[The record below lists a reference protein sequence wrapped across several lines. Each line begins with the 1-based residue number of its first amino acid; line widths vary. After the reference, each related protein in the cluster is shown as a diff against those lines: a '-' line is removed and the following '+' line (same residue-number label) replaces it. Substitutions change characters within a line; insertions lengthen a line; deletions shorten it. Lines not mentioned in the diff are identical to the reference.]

1 MCGQVGVIFGTKR
14 RTRDEIDYLTW
25 VFTRALEL
33 SEERG
38 PHATGIAWVNR
49 DGEHRMFKRPVPA
62 SEFVHDKA
70 FGEVLGDVDNSIT
83 VLMGHTRFVTRGDAA
98 VNENNHPLRTGDCMV
113 THNGTILNADHLFRR
128 LHFERHADV
137 DSEIIGRIADACIV
151 DGRIDVKALRDGLA
165 LCRGQMSAVIVAKTD
180 PGNVIIAK
188 GNKPLELM
196 YHPVFQAAVYASD
209 AKYLRSVQTDVPGWI
224 VLPTKPMH
232 IFVFSADNLSQFE
245 RLPFRFVAQ
254 KTKSAV
260 PKGGASV

>member
-1 MCGQVGVIFGTKR
+1 MCGQVGGIFGTKR

-25 VFTRALEL
+25 IFTRALEL

-49 DGEHRMFKRPVPA
+49 NGEHRLFKRPVPA

-83 VLMGHTRFVTRGDAA
+83 VLMGHTRFATRGDAA
-98 VNENNHPLRTGDCMV
+98 VNENNHPLRTGDCMI
-113 THNGTILNADHLFRR
+113 THNGTVLNADYLFHRFG
-128 LHFERHADV
+128 FERHAEV
-137 DSEIIGRIADACIV
+137 DSEILGRIADTSIV
-151 DGRIDVKALRDGLA
+151 DGRIDLKALRGRLA

-180 PGNVIIAK
+180 PGTVIIAK
-188 GNKPLELM
+188 GNRPLELA
-196 YHPVFQAAVYASD
+196 YHPVFRAVVYASD

-224 VLPTKPMH
+224 ALPTKAMN
-232 IFVFSADNLSQFE
+232 ILVFRADNLSQFE
-245 RLPFRFVAQ
+245 RLPFHFVAQ

-260 PKGGASV
+260 SKGGASV